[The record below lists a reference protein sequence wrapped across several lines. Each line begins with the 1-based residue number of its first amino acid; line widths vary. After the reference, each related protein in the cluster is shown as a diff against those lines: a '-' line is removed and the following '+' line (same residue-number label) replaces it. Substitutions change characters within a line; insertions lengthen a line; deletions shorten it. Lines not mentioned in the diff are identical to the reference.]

1 MQTITINASSRYN
14 IYVGDDILKMSG
26 ELISKLSTS
35 KKAVIVT
42 DDIVD
47 KLYSK
52 TLINSLEI
60 SGFTVFKFVFENGE
74 PSKCHS
80 TLIGLYEFLVEN
92 QITRSDMLIALGGGV
107 VGDLTGFAAATYLRG
122 INFVQIPTTLLAQ
135 TDASIGGKTAV
146 DIKSGKNLVGAFKQ
160 PLCIITDTKLL
171 KSLPADIFSD
181 GMSEIIKYGMIKS
194 ESLFNKLLSEDINKN
209 LHDVII
215 ECINIKKDAVESDEF
230 DKGQRM
236 LLNFGH
242 TLGHSIEKYYNFSGI
257 THGKAVAIGMCEISE
272 ISERKGITQK
282 GVTEKLK
289 QCLVKY
295 GLPVSTKV
303 PLNERIDI
311 CMSDKKRENDSI
323 NIIICKNIGESY
335 IDKLSVKDFYKFMGE
350 SNV

>member
-1 MQTITINASSRYN
+1 MQTITINASSKYN
-14 IYVGDDILKMSG
+14 IYVGDDILKKSG

-35 KKAVIVT
+35 KKAVVVT

-52 TLINSLEI
+52 TLINSLEA
-60 SGFTVFKFVFENGE
+60 SGFTVFKFVFKNGE

-80 TLIGLYEFLVEN
+80 TLINLYEFLVEN
-92 QITRSDMLIALGGGV
+92 EITRSDMLIALGGGV

-122 INFVQIPTTLLAQ
+122 IDFVQIPTTLLAQ

-171 KSLPADIFSD
+171 NSLSDDIFSD
-181 GMSEIIKYGMIKS
+181 GMSEIIKYAMIKS
-194 ESLFNKLLSEDINKN
+194 EPLFYKLLNEDINEI
-209 LHDVII
+209 LSDVII
-215 ECINIKKDAVESDEF
+215 ECINIKKDAVEADEF

-257 THGKAVAIGMCEISE
+257 THGKAVATGMCEISE
-272 ISERKGITQK
+272 ISESKGITQK

-289 QCLVKY
+289 NCLLKY
-295 GLPVSTKV
+295 KLPVDTKI
-303 PLNERIDI
+303 PLSERIDI

-323 NIIICKNIGESY
+323 NIIICKDIGESY
-335 IDKLSVKDFYKFMGE
+335 IEKLSVKDFYKFMGE